1 MRTIPEVFVPS
12 LERHPICIR
21 ERSCEDLSH
30 IHEADE
36 REDSMANSHKRV
48 LIFEKDRNFAAG
60 IERILKNEGYEV
72 ETASTLSD
80 VQHKTTQHEYD
91 VLIVGKSL
99 ACESE
104 VEPLKR
110 IDLNLRKILIARRPD
125 VSDIFSFVNAGFDD
139 YVALTD
145 DTFCSYEAKNL
156 ILAVRGAGGR
166 KDKVFQSKRRGEK
179 VLVFDGDSKRELEKA
194 FAEAGFGGVSKTG
207 DLEKA
212 LKIIEDKTPDILVA
226 DFTFPHTVSLL
237 KEVRINSKL
246 PVILVSESNIHLP
259 PENLFWTF
267 DYFMIKPIREND
279 ILSAMGFL
287 FQEESCFR
295 LPPLRA
301 RRPDELGVNFYL
313 VGPYGAGKST
323 IARLLSDHDV
333 IGSFRNLIPT
343 LNPYPR
349 YITRKLWPKE
359 KKGVDYYFVT
369 EAGFDELLRSGKEID
384 WKRVDWG
391 KKIEGIK
398 EYYPLEGIRV
408 SADVPL
414 PIGRD
419 FLIAPSIKGFEKM
432 APEDPQAHSIF
443 FGISFEAMEKRQRD
457 RPESDRDK
465 RTPKTLE
472 EYENYISQF
481 DPYFPGRSAHGIS
494 NRTVK
499 YRLMIMNEDGSDSR
513 DQRENELNR
522 MRKIAV
528 RLAWYIK
535 YVREGK

>member
-1 MRTIPEVFVPS
+1 
-12 LERHPICIR
+12 
-21 ERSCEDLSH
+21 
-30 IHEADE
+30 
-36 REDSMANSHKRV
+36 MANSRKRV
-48 LIFEKDRNFAAG
+48 LIFEKDRNFAAV

-72 ETASTLSD
+72 ETTRSLPD

-91 VLIVGKSL
+91 VLIVGKSP
-99 ACESE
+99 AGESE
-104 VEPLKR
+104 IESLKR
-110 IDLNLRKILIARRPD
+110 IGSNLGKMLIARRPD
-125 VSDIFSFVNAGFDD
+125 VSDIFYFVNGGFDD
-139 YVALTD
+139 YIGLTD

-156 ILAVRGAGGR
+156 ILAVRGVGSR
-166 KDKVFQSKRRGEK
+166 KDKGFQSERRGEK
-179 VLVFDGDSKRELEKA
+179 VLVFDDDSRTDLEKA
-194 FAEAGFGGVSKTG
+194 FAGAGFRDVSKTG
-207 DLEKA
+207 DLKKA
-212 LKIIEDKTPDILVA
+212 LKIIEDKAPDILVA
-226 DFTFPHTVSLL
+226 DFTFPHTVPLL
-237 KEVRINSKL
+237 KEAKINPEL
-246 PVILVSESNIHLP
+246 PVILVSEPHIDWPS
-259 PENLFWTF
+259 ENLFWYF
-267 DYFMIKPIREND
+267 DYFMIKPVQKND
-279 ILSAMGFL
+279 ILAATGFL

-333 IGSFRNLIPT
+333 TGSFRNLIPT

-359 KKGVDYYFVT
+359 KKGVDYYPVT
-369 EAGFDELLRSGKEID
+369 ETAFDELLRRGKEID

-398 EYYPLEGIRV
+398 EFYPLEGIRV
-408 SADVPL
+408 SADVPF
-414 PIGRD
+414 PVGGD
-419 FLIAPSIKGFEKM
+419 FLIAPALKGFEKM

-443 FGISFEAMEKRQRD
+443 FGVSFETMKKRQLD
-457 RPESDRDK
+457 RPESDKDK

-472 EYENYISQF
+472 EYKEYIALF
-481 DPYFPGRSAHGIS
+481 DPYFPGRTPPEIS

-499 YRLMIMNEDGSDSR
+499 YGLMIINEDGGDPR
-513 DQRENELNR
+513 APQENELNR

-535 YVREGK
+535 YVREEN

>member
-1 MRTIPEVFVPS
+1 
-12 LERHPICIR
+12 
-21 ERSCEDLSH
+21 
-30 IHEADE
+30 
-36 REDSMANSHKRV
+36 MANSHKRV

-72 ETASTLSD
+72 ETASTLPD
-80 VQHKTTQHEYD
+80 VQQKTTQREHD
-91 VLIVGKSL
+91 VLIVGKSP
-99 ACESE
+99 AGESE
-104 VEPLKR
+104 IESLKR
-110 IDLNLRKILIARRPD
+110 IDSNLRKILIARRPD
-125 VSDIFSFVNAGFDD
+125 VSDIFNFVNGGFDE

-145 DTFCSYEAKNL
+145 EPFCSYEAKNL
-156 ILAVRGAGGR
+156 ILAVRGVGGR
-166 KDKVFQSKRRGEK
+166 KDKGFQSERGGEK
-179 VLVFDGDSKRELEKA
+179 VLVFDDDSRTDLEKA
-194 FAEAGFGGVSKTG
+194 FAGAGFRDVSKTG
-207 DLEKA
+207 DLKKA
-212 LKIIEDKTPDILVA
+212 LKIIEDKAPDILVA
-226 DFTFPHTVSLL
+226 DFTFPHTLSLL

-246 PVILVSESNIHLP
+246 PVILVSEPNIDWP
-259 PENLFWTF
+259 SENLFWTF
-267 DYFMIKPIREND
+267 DYFMIKPVRESD
-279 ILSAMGFL
+279 IIAATEFL
-287 FQEESCFR
+287 LQEESCFR

-301 RRPDELGVNFYL
+301 RRSDEAGVNFYL

-333 IGSFRNLIPT
+333 TGSFRNLMPT

-359 KKGVDYYFVT
+359 KEGVDYHPVT
-369 EAGFDELLRSGKEID
+369 EAAFDELLRSGKEID

-391 KKIEGIK
+391 KKIEGIR
-398 EYYPLEGIRV
+398 EFYHLEGIRV
-408 SADVPL
+408 SADIPFPV
-414 PIGRD
+414 GGD
-419 FLIAPSIKGFEKM
+419 FLIAPALKGFEKM

-443 FGISFEAMEKRQRD
+443 FGISFETMKKRQLD

-472 EYENYISQF
+472 EYKKYIALF
-481 DPYFPGRSAHGIS
+481 DPYFPGRTSHGIS

-499 YRLMIMNEDGSDSR
+499 YGLMIINEDGSDPR
-513 DQRENELNR
+513 AQRENELNK

>member
-1 MRTIPEVFVPS
+1 
-12 LERHPICIR
+12 
-21 ERSCEDLSH
+21 
-30 IHEADE
+30 
-36 REDSMANSHKRV
+36 MANSHKRV

-72 ETASTLSD
+72 ETASTLPD
-80 VQHKTTQHEYD
+80 VQQKTTQREHD
-91 VLIVGKSL
+91 VLIVGKSP
-99 ACESE
+99 AGESE
-104 VEPLKR
+104 IESLKR
-110 IDLNLRKILIARRPD
+110 IDSNLRKILIARRPD
-125 VSDIFSFVNAGFDD
+125 VSDIFNFVNGGFDE

-145 DTFCSYEAKNL
+145 EPFCSYEAKNL
-156 ILAVRGAGGR
+156 ILAVRGVGGR
-166 KDKVFQSKRRGEK
+166 KDKGFQSERGGEK
-179 VLVFDGDSKRELEKA
+179 VLVFDDDSRTDLEKA
-194 FAEAGFGGVSKTG
+194 FAGAGFRDVSKTG
-207 DLEKA
+207 DLKKA
-212 LKIIEDKTPDILVA
+212 LKIIEDKAPDILVA
-226 DFTFPHTVSLL
+226 DFTFPHTLSLL

-246 PVILVSESNIHLP
+246 PVILVSESNIDWP
-259 PENLFWTF
+259 SENLFWTF
-267 DYFMIKPIREND
+267 DYFMIKPVRESD
-279 ILSAMGFL
+279 IIAATEFL
-287 FQEESCFR
+287 LQEESCFR

-301 RRPDELGVNFYL
+301 RRSDEAGVNFYL

-333 IGSFRNLIPT
+333 TGSFRNLMPT

-359 KKGVDYYFVT
+359 KEGVDYHPVT
-369 EAGFDELLRSGKEID
+369 EAAFDELLRSGKEID

-391 KKIEGIK
+391 KKIEGIR
-398 EYYPLEGIRV
+398 EFYHLEGIRV
-408 SADVPL
+408 SADIPFPV
-414 PIGRD
+414 GGD
-419 FLIAPSIKGFEKM
+419 FLIAPALKGFEKM

-443 FGISFEAMEKRQRD
+443 FGISFETMKKRQLD

-472 EYENYISQF
+472 EYKKYIALF
-481 DPYFPGRSAHGIS
+481 DPYFPGRTSHGIS

-499 YRLMIMNEDGSDSR
+499 YGLMIINEDGSDPHA
-513 DQRENELNR
+513 QRENELNR

>member
-1 MRTIPEVFVPS
+1 
-12 LERHPICIR
+12 
-21 ERSCEDLSH
+21 
-30 IHEADE
+30 
-36 REDSMANSHKRV
+36 
-48 LIFEKDRNFAAG
+48 
-60 IERILKNEGYEV
+60 
-72 ETASTLSD
+72 
-80 VQHKTTQHEYD
+80 
-91 VLIVGKSL
+91 
-99 ACESE
+99 
-104 VEPLKR
+104 
-110 IDLNLRKILIARRPD
+110 
-125 VSDIFSFVNAGFDD
+125 
-139 YVALTD
+139 
-145 DTFCSYEAKNL
+145 
-156 ILAVRGAGGR
+156 
-166 KDKVFQSKRRGEK
+166 
-179 VLVFDGDSKRELEKA
+179 
-194 FAEAGFGGVSKTG
+194 
-207 DLEKA
+207 
-212 LKIIEDKTPDILVA
+212 
-226 DFTFPHTVSLL
+226 LL

-246 PVILVSESNIHLP
+246 PVILVSEPNIDWP
-259 PENLFWTF
+259 SENLFWTF

-323 IARLLSDHDV
+323 IARLLSDHGV
-333 IGSFRNLIPT
+333 IGSFRNLMPT

-359 KKGVDYYFVT
+359 KEGVDYHPVT
-369 EAGFDELLRSGKEID
+369 EAAFDELLRSGKEID

-391 KKIEGIK
+391 KKIEGIR
-398 EYYPLEGIRV
+398 EFYHLEGIRV
-408 SADVPL
+408 SADIPFPV
-414 PIGRD
+414 GGD
-419 FLIAPSIKGFEKM
+419 FLIAPALKGFEKM

-443 FGISFEAMEKRQRD
+443 FGISFETMKKRQLD

-472 EYENYISQF
+472 EYKKYIALF
-481 DPYFPGRSAHGIS
+481 DPYFPGRTSHGIS

-499 YRLMIMNEDGSDSR
+499 YGLMIINEDGSDPHA
-513 DQRENELNR
+513 QRENELNR

>member
-1 MRTIPEVFVPS
+1 
-12 LERHPICIR
+12 
-21 ERSCEDLSH
+21 
-30 IHEADE
+30 
-36 REDSMANSHKRV
+36 MANSHKRV

-72 ETASTLSD
+72 ETASTLPD
-80 VQHKTTQHEYD
+80 VQQKTTQREHD
-91 VLIVGKSL
+91 VLIVGKSP
-99 ACESE
+99 AGESE
-104 VEPLKR
+104 IESLKR
-110 IDLNLRKILIARRPD
+110 IDSNLRKILIARRPD
-125 VSDIFSFVNAGFDD
+125 VSDIFNFVNGGFDE

-145 DTFCSYEAKNL
+145 EPFCSYEAKNL
-156 ILAVRGAGGR
+156 ILAVRGVGGR
-166 KDKVFQSKRRGEK
+166 KDKGFQSERGGEK
-179 VLVFDGDSKRELEKA
+179 VLVFDDDSRTDLEKA
-194 FAEAGFGGVSKTG
+194 FAGAGFRDVSKTG
-207 DLEKA
+207 DLKKA
-212 LKIIEDKTPDILVA
+212 LKIIEDKAPDILVA
-226 DFTFPHTVSLL
+226 DFTFPHTLSLL

-246 PVILVSESNIHLP
+246 PVILVSKSNIDWP
-259 PENLFWTF
+259 SENLFWTF
-267 DYFMIKPIREND
+267 DYFMIKPVRESD
-279 ILSAMGFL
+279 IIAATEFL
-287 FQEESCFR
+287 LQEESCFR

-301 RRPDELGVNFYL
+301 RRSDEAGVNFYL

-333 IGSFRNLIPT
+333 TGSFRNLMPT

-359 KKGVDYYFVT
+359 KEGVDYHPVT
-369 EAGFDELLRSGKEID
+369 EAAFDELLRSGKEID

-391 KKIEGIK
+391 KKIEGIR
-398 EYYPLEGIRV
+398 EFYHLEGIRV
-408 SADVPL
+408 SADIPFPV
-414 PIGRD
+414 GGD
-419 FLIAPSIKGFEKM
+419 FLIAPALKGFEKM

-443 FGISFEAMEKRQRD
+443 FGISFETMKKRQLD

-472 EYENYISQF
+472 EYKKYIALF
-481 DPYFPGRSAHGIS
+481 DPYFPGRTSHGIS

-499 YRLMIMNEDGSDSR
+499 YGLMIINEDGSDPHA
-513 DQRENELNR
+513 QRENELNR